1 MVNHDIRRSFG
12 LDTKAVLNDLLA
24 GINIQKVTGAI
35 LFLAPDIDCKAVTS
49 ALDDLFPYIG
59 CTFHSIYSNDY
70 SNKKQNQTAA
80 ILFFIG
86 EKKQHAGLIDT
97 FPSGAGVF
105 AFSINDDNTEQH
117 LLKYR
122 MLGGVASENYATDH
136 AAVWM
141 NHQYLTSGTVAM
153 NLPPHPVTVSV
164 GKGWMPVDNELH
176 KVTKAIGNRIYELN
190 GQPARSIYEQ
200 YIATEQ
206 LIPTYPLM
214 FESTGETVAAM
225 HYEKSHDGEYL
236 VMSRPV
242 PSGENVQICTASRS
256 EILQKSHEA
265 AMRSLIDNEQYPRS
279 FGLCISCTS
288 RAWLLADMEAME
300 FNYIY
305 KCSGDRGANNIVVY
319 LNGEFEPTPT
329 GTKHHNHS
337 LVIAGF
343 YSVNCDLIS
352 EV

>member
-1 MVNHDIRRSFG
+1 MANHEICRSFG
-12 LDTKAVLNDLLA
+12 LDSKEVLNDLLH
-24 GINIQKVTGAI
+24 GINIQNVTGAI
-35 LFLAPDIDCKAVTS
+35 VFLAPDIDCRAVTS

-59 CTFHSIYSNDY
+59 CTFHSIYSHDY
-70 SNKKQNQTAA
+70 NSKKQNQTAVA
-80 ILFFIG
+80 LFFLG
-86 EKKQHAGLIDT
+86 DNKQHVGLINT
-97 FPSGAGVF
+97 FTPGARVF
-105 AFSINDDNTEQH
+105 AFSKNDDHSEQH
-117 LLKYR
+117 LLNYR

-136 AAVWM
+136 AAIWM

-153 NLPPHPVTVSV
+153 DLPPHPVTVSV
-164 GKGWMPVDNELH
+164 GKGWTAVDNEMH
-176 KVTKAIGNRIYELN
+176 KVTRASGNRLFELN
-190 GQPARSIYEQ
+190 GLPARSVYEQ
-200 YIATEQ
+200 YIASEQ
-206 LIPTYPLM
+206 LIPTYPLLV
-214 FESTGETVAAM
+214 ESTGETIAAM
-225 HYEKSHDGEYL
+225 RYETSPSGEHL
-236 VMSRPV
+236 VMSRPI

-256 EILQKSHEA
+256 DILQKSHEA
-265 AMRSLIDNEQYPRS
+265 AMHSLIDNEQYPRS

-352 EV
+352 EI